1 MFSLFG
7 LSGVTFP
14 SFFTTA
20 CVAIVLLSFGGTT
33 IGADVGFIFMLAGL
47 DGVIVVVGINCFLST
62 IDEVSLATL
71 VAETLSNLFNSFNSF
86 VLFLSSSILCSSVT
100 AFVNDS

>member
-7 LSGVTFP
+7 VSGVIFS

-20 CVAIVLLSFGGTT
+20 CVAIILLSFGGTT
-33 IGADVGFIFMLAGL
+33 IGVDVGFIFMLVGL
-47 DGVIVVVGINCFLST
+47 DGVIAVVGINCFLST

-71 VAETLSNLFNSFNSF
+71 VAETLSYLFNSFNSF